1 MTSSFSDQHHNS
13 HEERILIYYF
23 AFPHYRISVLQEL
36 QKRFGKRLDLVSG
49 SVNRGGLKALTEK
62 ELPGLQVVSSKFA
75 GPFSWD
81 HKVFRKA
88 VSKHFTT
95 VILAPAVSS
104 VTTWATLVFRKLLR
118 RKTLLWGQCGKPGDR
133 TFKRLLQEVMNRM
146 ATGLLVYGSIEEAGA
161 VELGTPSDKIH
172 RVHNAVPLQALALTS
187 EQLSQRLH
195 QKLRAA
201 LTSGK
206 LDLIYVGRINA
217 GKNVEMLLQAGELL
231 KNKYKNLSI
240 RLIGDGPEAARLRNL
255 YPDPRYEFLGA
266 IYDKNELQKE
276 IMTATFV
283 VSPSTMGL
291 LALDALSVGVPA
303 LVPDHPHNGSEVDS
317 LTRQVNAF
325 LFKPDS
331 PQELSETVDLALQSL
346 GNIDPES
353 FSSSRTEGL
362 QAWSPPAVA
371 DNIVSV
377 LKLHTNSHLGV

>member
-1 MTSSFSDQHHNS
+1 
-13 HEERILIYYF
+13 
-23 AFPHYRISVLQEL
+23 
-36 QKRFGKRLDLVSG
+36 
-49 SVNRGGLKALTEK
+49 
-62 ELPGLQVVSSKFA
+62 KFA

-201 LTSGK
+201 LT
-206 LDLIYVGRINA
+206 
-217 GKNVEMLLQAGELL
+217 
-231 KNKYKNLSI
+231 
-240 RLIGDGPEAARLRNL
+240 
-255 YPDPRYEFLGA
+255 
-266 IYDKNELQKE
+266 
-276 IMTATFV
+276 
-283 VSPSTMGL
+283 
-291 LALDALSVGVPA
+291 
-303 LVPDHPHNGSEVDS
+303 
-317 LTRQVNAF
+317 
-325 LFKPDS
+325 
-331 PQELSETVDLALQSL
+331 
-346 GNIDPES
+346 
-353 FSSSRTEGL
+353 
-362 QAWSPPAVA
+362 
-371 DNIVSV
+371 
-377 LKLHTNSHLGV
+377 